1 MESFIAVRELNK
13 TFTAPGRRIDVLKDI
28 TFDIHKGDM
37 TAMMGP
43 SGAGKSTLLHILGTL
58 DRPTSGQVIYKDQN
72 VFELRDDSLAEFRS
86 RSVGFVFQFH
96 HLLPE
101 FNAIENTVMPAM
113 IAGMS
118 YTDAGKKAVRLLEE
132 VGLSGRLSHKP
143 GELSGGEQQRVALAR
158 AVMLD
163 PEIVLADEPTGN
175 LDTKTG
181 EEMFR
186 LLQELNQKG
195 ITFIMVTHNESIA
208 AQCGRIIRMK
218 DGRIA

>member
-1 MESFIAVRELNK
+1 MESFINVRHLNK
-13 TFTAPGRRIDVLKDI
+13 TFTAPGRSIDVLKDI
-28 TFDIHKGDM
+28 TFDINKGEM

-43 SGAGKSTLLHILGTL
+43 SGVGKSTLLHILGTL
-58 DRPTSGQVIYKDQN
+58 DRPTSGEMLYNNKN
-72 VFELRDDSLAEFRS
+72 VFELKDDDLADFRS

-101 FNAIENTVMPAM
+101 FNAVENTVMPAL

-118 YTDAGKKAVRLLEE
+118 YKDAAKKAGRLLEE

-158 AVMLD
+158 ALMLD
-163 PEIVLADEPTGN
+163 PELVLADEPTGN

-181 EEMFR
+181 EDMFR

-208 AQCGRIIRMK
+208 AQCGRTIRMK
-218 DGRIA
+218 DGRIV